1 MLIDN
6 KPMLVTGVKSAA
18 PLVALSPSQVQQVQT
33 VAQAAAT
40 GTSMTGKDKI
50 NFHPSFLLICILDV
64 PIPIN
69 IGITFSTTTP
79 RGRHVSK
86 KAQRK
91 NLPLY

>member
-50 NFHPSFLLICILDV
+50 NFHPFLIY
-64 PIPIN
+64 N
-69 IGITFSTTTP
+69 
-79 RGRHVSK
+79 
-86 KAQRK
+86 
-91 NLPLY
+91 PLTHC

>member
-50 NFHPSFLLICILDV
+50 NFHPFLI
-64 PIPIN
+64 
-69 IGITFSTTTP
+69 
-79 RGRHVSK
+79 
-86 KAQRK
+86 
-91 NLPLY
+91 